1 MRSSEFLARNQHQRA
16 EKEKRREAKR
26 ERKRKIFAGAWIS
39 ASPEIS
45 IASKTR
51 WPVRGGANPPPSAQH
66 HIMAL
71 IEGKSD
77 TSHSLVVLTAG
88 FPTKVGHNVKNKQTY
103 EKQREKTLTESGGR
117 IGTWSMRNQASWR
130 DETNT
135 QLHDSD
141 AMPRTEET
149 HSLSLYFDGAVE
161 PSVGVSRMYM
171 GLHGRWR

>member
-1 MRSSEFLARNQHQRA
+1 
-16 EKEKRREAKR
+16 
-26 ERKRKIFAGAWIS
+26 
-39 ASPEIS
+39 
-45 IASKTR
+45 
-51 WPVRGGANPPPSAQH
+51 
-66 HIMAL
+66 MAL

-88 FPTKVGHNVKNKQTY
+88 FPAKVGHNVKNKQTY
-103 EKQREKTLTESGGR
+103 EKKREKKALTESGGR
-117 IGTWSMRNQASWR
+117 VATWSMRNQASWR

-171 GLHGRWR
+171 GLHGRWQRCCCRATAEAAPWYAVRKLHYAAMRCTGPCTNIN